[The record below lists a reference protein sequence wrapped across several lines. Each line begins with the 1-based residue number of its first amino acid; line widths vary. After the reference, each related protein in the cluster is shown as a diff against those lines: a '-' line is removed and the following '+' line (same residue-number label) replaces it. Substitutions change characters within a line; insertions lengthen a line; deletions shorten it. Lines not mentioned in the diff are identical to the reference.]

1 MSLDY
6 STEARALLLELGMV
20 DLHIDSFIPQRLFG
34 YDLDIS
40 HAHPRNPNLFFGQ
53 LDFPRALEQGMT
65 GGMFSITT
73 NPIGTPKYRWGV
85 FQKNL
90 RNLKKLI
97 ATSEHPVGWATTY
110 SEMKTLNQAGKLACL
125 PAIQGGNSI
134 EGAPELALSIEDN
147 AITRI
152 TLVHL
157 TSSGFGETSSPFRFL
172 SPIRGLTRRGR
183 ELVET
188 MNQARVFVD
197 LAHISKQAFWDAVS
211 VHDRSQPLIVTHTGV
226 EGCTKHWRNLDDQQ
240 CRVVA
245 ETGGVIGVMFER
257 NFVDSGLGETLA
269 VDVVRHMEHIR
280 KVAGED
286 AVALG
291 TDYDGAITPPV
302 DMREDGYVALVAQ
315 MLQRAWSREQIEK
328 TLRGNFERSFQE
340 LRP

>member
-1 MSLDY
+1 MNVRY
-6 STEARALLLELGMV
+6 HEHARELLAEFGLA
-20 DLHIDSFIPQRLFG
+20 DLHIDSFIPKRLFG
-34 YDLDIS
+34 YDLDVS

-65 GGMFSITT
+65 AGMFSITT
-73 NPIGTPKYRWGV
+73 NPIGTAHYRWNV

-97 ATSEHPVGWATTY
+97 AQSKHPVGWATNY
-110 SEMKTLNQAGKLACL
+110 SEMKALNERGLLACL

-152 TLVHL
+152 TLIHL
-157 TSSGFGETSSPFRFL
+157 TTSGFGETSSPFRFL
-172 SPIRGLTRRGR
+172 LPTRGLTRQGLA
-183 ELVET
+183 LVES
-188 MNQARVFVD
+188 MNQARIFVD
-197 LAHISKQAFWDAVS
+197 LAHISKKGFWDAVS
-211 VHDRSQPLIVTHTGV
+211 VHDRTQPLIVTHTGV
-226 EGCTKHWRNLDDQQ
+226 EACTPHWRNLDDHQ

-257 NFVDSGLGETLA
+257 SFVDSGTGQTLA
-269 VDVVRHMEHIR
+269 VDVVRHMEHVR

-286 AVALG
+286 AVAIG
-291 TDYDGAITPPV
+291 TDYDGAITPPTDLRV
-302 DMREDGYVALVAQ
+302 DGYIALVAM
-315 MLQRAWSREQIEK
+315 MLQRSWSREQIEK
-328 TLRGNFERSFQE
+328 ALRLNFERSFKE